1 MVFFVFI
8 SVNAFADP
16 AKLLFSEINKN
27 KLQVIEMKMDGSDKK
42 VIYEDNDVG
51 KSGPFPIAF
60 KDELLL
66 FQSETSF
73 IYDLKKKEI
82 TKLDC
87 SENCYVI
94 GFFKT
99 KPYIVLETGSSNEDS
114 QVVIYDYNAKTKVKE
129 YPDRYAP
136 RIACADDTVFS
147 QKYRKILPDDSQ
159 TNKGI
164 TGYIDLYRVISD
176 SGKEELVR
184 TIELTGNVR
193 YDVKEISAF
202 SKELYAYRVYD
213 EHEYR
218 YYVYDGKEERPFYN
232 AGHGY
237 YLDHKPR
244 EQYALKFSADGKY
257 AAYAERP
264 WNELT
269 CIFRSHSA
277 ADSMNIRPPIP
288 VAFGH

>member
-94 GFFKT
+94 GFFKA
-99 KPYIVLETGSSNEDS
+99 KPYVVLETGPSNENS
-114 QVVIYDYNAKTKVKE
+114 KVVIYDYNAKTMVRE

-136 RIACADDTVFS
+136 RIASADDTIFF
-147 QKYRKILPDDSQ
+147 QKYREVSQ
-159 TNKGI
+159 
-164 TGYIDLYRVISD
+164 D
-176 SGKEELVR
+176 
-184 TIELTGNVR
+184 
-193 YDVKEISAF
+193 EIQS
-202 SKELYAYRVYD
+202 
-213 EHEYR
+213 HEGAPG
-218 YYVYDGKEERPFYN
+218 VGP
-232 AGHGY
+232 
-237 YLDHKPR
+237 
-244 EQYALKFSADGKY
+244 S
-257 AAYAERP
+257 
-264 WNELT
+264 
-269 CIFRSHSA
+269 
-277 ADSMNIRPPIP
+277 
-288 VAFGH
+288 